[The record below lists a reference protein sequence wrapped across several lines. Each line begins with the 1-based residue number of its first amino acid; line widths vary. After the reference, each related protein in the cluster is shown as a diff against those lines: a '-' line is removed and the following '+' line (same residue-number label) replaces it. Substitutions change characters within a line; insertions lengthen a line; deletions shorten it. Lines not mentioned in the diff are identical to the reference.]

1 MATVDEKLATFTAV
15 TGTDDGFANSFLE
28 AHGWDVEAAV
38 NSFIGG
44 GGGRGAG
51 GGSSSSDADKTPNPA
66 PRRGKRP
73 FETEASGN
81 NKKLRVGDVCLG
93 AVHGAGTTLVELLQ
107 PRPQHNA
114 FNVLVPRA
122 GHESRV
128 FQQLVPVDALRPLPE
143 TAGQS
148 VQLQTPT
155 PVWLQRR
162 GPSAYD
168 TPVADVRATAVS
180 YHGRQPTVTLND
192 FHDLEVS
199 VPVKRVRL
207 QFGDPSM
214 GSVPPP
220 TRSSSDGKSR
230 VLSLVPRRPRLVA
243 AVAVGTAAVVAGTAL
258 AGGLGFLW
266 SWHAASTP
274 VSASPALP
282 HLPSLLG
289 LMRCSSS
296 CTSYQLGRA
305 RAAVGSLLGTLLSRF
320 AQLLPSTYKCISDTH
335 SLQDFHDAYKNYLS
349 MHFTFTMFMG
359 PLGAPFLTM
368 YKMVVLMHGA
378 RASWDLRALAV
389 LALIIANAAAYLP
402 LLDKQRQNLASV
414 ALRADNFSPARVL
427 SACFAHA
434 NEEHLFNNVRKPSRP
449 PRVTCP
455 ASVHGE
461 QPSTPALL
469 VVAALRADLRR
480 PVPDPC
486 CLLLEHARARRLRSC
501 RSRWLLRL
509 RLLRPTLHIQRG
521 RERRHLRS
529 QDGRPCACWH
539 GRRPPGVQ
547 PASPNSTHP
556 SPAMH

>member
-1 MATVDEKLATFTAV
+1 MTTVDEKLTTFKVV
-15 TGTDDGFANSFLE
+15 TGTDDGFATSFLE

-51 GGSSSSDADKTPNPA
+51 GGSSSSDADKTPHPA

-122 GHESRV
+122 GHESPV
-128 FQQLVPVDALRPLPE
+128 FLPLVPVDALRPLPE

-180 YHGRQPTVTLND
+180 YHGRQLTVTLND

-207 QFGDPSM
+207 QFGDPSV

-282 HLPSLLG
+282 LHLPSLLG

-305 RAAVGSLLGTLLSRF
+305 RAAVGSLLGALLSRF
-320 AQLLPSTYKCISDTH
+320 AQLLPSTHKCISDTS
-335 SLQDFHDAYKNYLS
+335 SLQNFDSTYEFYLS
-349 MHFTFTMFMG
+349 MQFIVTMFLG
-359 PLGAPFLTM
+359 PLGAPFILGVRM
-368 YKMVVLMHGA
+368 MVLWYGA
-378 RASWDLRALAV
+378 VASWHLNALAV
-389 LALIIANAAAYLP
+389 LALILANAAAYGP

-434 NEEHLFNNVRKPSRP
+434 NEEHLFNNVRKAVSTTPS
-449 PRVTCP
+449 
-455 ASVHGE
+455 H
-461 QPSTPALL
+461 
-469 VVAALRADLRR
+469 
-480 PVPDPC
+480 VPC
-486 CLLLEHARARRLRSC
+486 
-501 RSRWLLRL
+501 
-509 RLLRPTLHIQRG
+509 LRP
-521 RERRHLRS
+521 
-529 QDGRPCACWH
+529 
-539 GRRPPGVQ
+539 
-547 PASPNSTHP
+547 
-556 SPAMH
+556 

>member
-1 MATVDEKLATFTAV
+1 MASVDEKLATFKVV
-15 TGTDDGFANSFLE
+15 TGTDDGFATSFLE

-180 YHGRQPTVTLND
+180 YHGRQLTVTLND

-243 AVAVGTAAVVAGTAL
+243 AVAVGTAVVVAGTAL

-274 VSASPALP
+274 VSASPALLP

-289 LMRCSSS
+289 LMRCSGS

-305 RAAVGSLLGTLLSRF
+305 RATVGSLLGTVLPRF
-320 AQLLPSTYKCISDTH
+320 AQLFPTTHPLKCISYTR
-335 SLQDFHDAYKNYLS
+335 SLHDFDEAYMNYLS
-349 MHFTFTMFMG
+349 VQFTVTFTG
-359 PLGAPFLTM
+359 TLGVPFLTEFILM

-378 RASWDLRALAV
+378 RASWDLNALTV
-389 LALIIANAAAYLP
+389 LALTFANAAVYLP
-402 LLDKQRQNLASV
+402 LLDKQRQNIASV

-434 NEEHLFNNVRKPSRP
+434 NVEHLFNNVRKAASTTPSRALP
-449 PRVTCP
+449 PPIVCN
-455 ASVHGE
+455 
-461 QPSTPALL
+461 
-469 VVAALRADLRR
+469 
-480 PVPDPC
+480 
-486 CLLLEHARARRLRSC
+486 
-501 RSRWLLRL
+501 
-509 RLLRPTLHIQRG
+509 PTLH
-521 RERRHLRS
+521 
-529 QDGRPCACWH
+529 
-539 GRRPPGVQ
+539 
-547 PASPNSTHP
+547 THTHTLLCGG
-556 SPAMH
+556 SSSG